1 MLRIV
6 IGMARGLSY
15 LHTEVPRSSIF
26 CGKPSIAHR
35 DFKSRNVLLKS
46 DLTACISD
54 MGLAILLESGQGIGD
69 AHLQVGTRRYMA
81 PEVLDG
87 AIQFNRSAFLRIDV
101 YALGLVI
108 WELMTRCFGA
118 SEAPPGSSP
127 LLPPYKAPFEAEL
140 GKAPSMEQLQHFVAQ
155 YKKRPLFSERWS
167 NDLGFLHLWE
177 TVQECWDQDA

>member
-1 MLRIV
+1 MEYWLVTDFLTLGSVHNYIGAEELSWGQMLRIV

-69 AHLQVGTRRYMA
+69 AHLQVRTQYVIIGH
-81 PEVLDG
+81 
-87 AIQFNRSAFLRIDV
+87 SAGFTM
-101 YALGLVI
+101 VI
-108 WELMTRCFGA
+108 SIHADIIRLNVN
-118 SEAPPGSSP
+118 
-127 LLPPYKAPFEAEL
+127 K
-140 GKAPSMEQLQHFVAQ
+140 
-155 YKKRPLFSERWS
+155 
-167 NDLGFLHLWE
+167 
-177 TVQECWDQDA
+177 